1 MSLFGSLFSKR
12 KSDQAIDALKTQF
25 NIDLYESG
33 HFQTD
38 RRNKYKVSISDTDD
52 CIAVINRGRDN
63 TLMAKEWYLYDKK
76 SGQWIKKAALN
87 RQQSVRLYMDTKP
100 YYVKSLLEEL
110 GGHLTREKEDA
121 CSLIICDEYLSSYM
135 TSHYFGF
142 SIRVNDDY
150 FWAKGSHRTEA
161 IYMPH
166 RSSPPEEET
175 EEERIARE
183 KRIDALVDQL
193 ADVIKK
199 GK

>member
-1 MSLFGSLFSKR
+1 MSLFGSLFGKGKR
-12 KSDQAIDALKTQF
+12 DQAINALKTQF
-25 NIDLYESG
+25 SIDLYESG

-38 RRNKYKVSISDTDD
+38 KRNKYKVSISDTDD
-52 CIAVINRGRDN
+52 CIAVINRARDN
-63 TLMAKEWYLYDKK
+63 ILIAKEWYLYDKK
-76 SGQWIKKAALN
+76 LDQWLKKAALD
-87 RQQSVRLYMDTKP
+87 RQRSVQLYMDTKP

-150 FWAKGSHRTEA
+150 FWAKGSYRTEA

-166 RSSPPEEET
+166 RISPPEEET
-175 EEERIARE
+175 DEERIARE
-183 KRIDALVDQL
+183 KRIDALIDQL

>member
-1 MSLFGSLFSKR
+1 MSLFGSLFGKR
-12 KSDQAIDALKTQF
+12 KRDQAIHALKTQF
-25 NIDLYESG
+25 GIDLYESG

-38 RRNKYKVSISDTDD
+38 KRNKYKVSISDTDD
-52 CIAVINRGRDN
+52 CIAVINRARDN
-63 TLMAKEWYLYDKK
+63 ILIAKEWYLYDNK
-76 SGQWIKKAALN
+76 SDRWIKKATLD
-87 RQQSVRLYMDTKP
+87 RQQSVQLYMDTNP

-142 SIRVNDDY
+142 TIRVNDDY

-166 RSSPPEEET
+166 RVSPPEEET
-175 EEERIARE
+175 DEERIARE
-183 KRIDALVDQL
+183 KRIDTLVDQL
-193 ADVIKK
+193 TDVIKK